1 MTENHYASS
10 EVISSYPF
18 WHILA
23 SIAVNFSFIING
35 KSKDIVKRPLKSKTK
50 ECKFILEL
58 HNCQEFSEPVNLLF
72 ITCMFSSL
80 PHQCICN
87 TENFEKCILKADFEY
102 CEHES
107 DIIYMAEISL
117 NNFEIIP
124 P

>member
-1 MTENHYASS
+1 M
-10 EVISSYPF
+10 
-18 WHILA
+18 
-23 SIAVNFSFIING
+23 
-35 KSKDIVKRPLKSKTK
+35 
-50 ECKFILEL
+50 EL
-58 HNCQEFSEPVNLLF
+58 HNCQECSEPTNLF

-80 PHQCICN
+80 PQQRVCN
-87 TENFEKCILKADFEY
+87 TENFKKCILKADFEY